1 MCSRRPKPPKV
12 PKAQPRDS
20 AIEETAGTV
29 VVGSQRTDSKRK
41 KVGSKSVGL
50 KRMGTRSLQIPLLV
64 NTMSSTGSLN
74 YPT

>member
-41 KVGSKSVGL
+41 KLKSVGL